1 MCSEGAVSAQ
11 DDEAGGLKFT
21 DDNVKHTGLA
31 AWRKEGEE
39 ETAGEGEK
47 FFCIVPLGASLGI

>member
-1 MCSEGAVSAQ
+1 MSAQ